1 MGYGIMIHTATLLT
15 LRVPAFEAAIRKAVD
30 LRLASR
36 PVIVVTAFKP
46 LGRVLAA
53 CPAAQAHGVV
63 EDMHFPAAR
72 ICCPDAAFHLP
83 DRRLAEDAMRG
94 ILKEAGKYSP
104 LVEPAGGGRVV
115 LDIKGTERLW
125 GDNFAVA
132 DSLRHAVQAT
142 CRLPAAAGLAV
153 RRPWSLLASRAAGED
168 GVCHIPPGE
177 EDDFLNQV
185 PVAWVDGLTPQTR
198 TLLTEMNIR
207 SLGQIR
213 HCGRLELGRQFG
225 RSSGDT
231 LWNVLHPSEWDSVS
245 FLADDALLDMAANR
259 IRIEAALA
267 EASVEREKMRLVVRD
282 LAARAATA
290 LRSKRLG
297 AARLRLTLLHAD
309 GALKTAGGR
318 TGGFIQ
324 HEAALQRV
332 AEGLLARVFV
342 RRVQVIRLWLDAEKL
357 ATPERQGTLF
367 QANASAEPDSGD
379 RDSRKLLRAV
389 DRIKK
394 RYGESAMQPAA
405 LLQSAARQKQLAL
418 ASRDTA

>member
-1 MGYGIMIHTATLLT
+1 
-15 LRVPAFEAAIRKAVD
+15 
-30 LRLASR
+30 
-36 PVIVVTAFKP
+36 
-46 LGRVLAA
+46 
-53 CPAAQAHGVV
+53 
-63 EDMHFPAAR
+63 
-72 ICCPDAAFHLP
+72 
-83 DRRLAEDAMRG
+83 
-94 ILKEAGKYSP
+94 
-104 LVEPAGGGRVV
+104 VEPAGGGRVV